1 MAQKINWIDLL
12 IVGLFLLTVYFIL
25 TRIFGHSASDLAIST
40 SLFTFL
46 GSLLYKLN
54 REFGEFKVKTINA
67 FDRLKEDINYI
78 KEKIKN

>member
-25 TRIFGHSASDLAIST
+25 TRIFGHSASDLTISV

-54 REFGEFKVKTINA
+54 REVGELKVNTVNA
-67 FDRLKEDINYI
+67 FGRLKEDISFI
-78 KEKIKN
+78 KEKAK

>member
-1 MAQKINWIDLL
+1 MAQKINFVDLM

-25 TRIFGHSASDLAIST
+25 TRIFGHSASDLTISV

-54 REFGEFKVKTINA
+54 REVGEFKVKTINA
-67 FDRLKEDINYI
+67 FERLKEDISFI
-78 KEKIKN
+78 KKKRK

>member
-25 TRIFGHSASDLAIST
+25 TRIFGHSASDLTISV

-54 REFGEFKVKTINA
+54 REVGELKINTVNA
-67 FDRLKEDINYI
+67 FGRLKEDISFI
-78 KEKIKN
+78 KKKVK